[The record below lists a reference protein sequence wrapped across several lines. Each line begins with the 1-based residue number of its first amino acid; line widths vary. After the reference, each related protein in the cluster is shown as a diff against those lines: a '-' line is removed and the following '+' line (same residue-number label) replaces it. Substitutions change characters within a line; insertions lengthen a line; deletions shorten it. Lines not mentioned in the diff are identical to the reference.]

1 MQRPLLLQDVIAN
14 LQGGVTNAL
23 NNQVTAPSGPNA
35 AFAYGW
41 ETAPSAT
48 DSVSTS
54 VLDTS
59 LLITVDATAAYNV
72 PSSAVSTYPLPL
84 TLAQSG
90 ELIVAAWAQQGGQNT
105 IYTPTISDN
114 FSTPY
119 TWNLINN
126 MSFLTAAGAYAGIS
140 MYVGT
145 GGAGTTGTVTFTTT
159 NGQQATAVAA
169 SFLNATGY
177 AENPTAAGNYTSSPL
192 NPIVTGVLTGS
203 ANHLAVEC
211 VRMGAL
217 PASIG
222 LGWPYTLAVAA
233 LQSGAYNLVL
243 LTAPLVG
250 GGFPSVFETYGNTPN
265 NTWGSIGVKLT

>member
-35 AFAYGW
+35 AFAYEW

-48 DSVSTS
+48 DSVTTS

-72 PSSAVSTYPLPL
+72 PSSNVSTYPLPL

-90 ELIVAAWAQQGGQNT
+90 ELIVAAWAQQGGLST
-105 IYTPTISDN
+105 IYTPSISDN
-114 FSTPY
+114 FSTRY
-119 TWNLINN
+119 TWNLINSV
-126 MSFLTAAGAYAGIS
+126 SFTTGAGVYAGIY

-159 NGQQATAVAA
+159 TAQQATAVAA
-169 SFLNATGY
+169 SFRNATGY
-177 AENPTAAGNYTSSPL
+177 GENPTAAGNYNSSSL
-192 NPIVTGVLTGS
+192 NPIVTGVLTG
-203 ANHLAVEC
+203 NPFNLAVEC
-211 VRMGAL
+211 VRMYAL
-217 PASIG
+217 PTSIG

-233 LQSGAYNLVL
+233 MQSGTYNLVL
-243 LTAPLVG
+243 LTAPRF
-250 GGFPSVFETYGNTPN
+250 GFPSVFETYGNTSN
-265 NTWGSIGVKLT
+265 LAWGSVGVKLT